1 MTGLIEPS
9 SQSFKL
15 DCCYTH
21 SAEREMEAQRGE
33 ATCPKTH
40 SPDGWELCPC
50 EDPAQDLEESL
61 GVPSGFGAAQGAVA
75 YVVDWGGGGVG
86 RKGAI
91 VMELSLYCLH
101 TGNTIFPVDRGEG
114 VGGERQEWR
123 TRVPVSRASHCWGT
137 GAGAGL
143 YQQTVMNGLGPS
155 LGVSKG
161 KLRPSSCVWV
171 RNHCHPGK
179 ARTAGCPALRAG
191 QEIHRASGS

>member
-15 DCCYTH
+15 DFCYTH

-33 ATCPKTH
+33 ATCPKAH
-40 SPDGWELCPC
+40 SPEWWELCLC

-75 YVVDWGGGGVG
+75 YVGDWGQ
-86 RKGAI
+86 GAGAV
-91 VMELSLYCLH
+91 VMEPQLVLFAHWQNSISSRQGSWGRGRE
-101 TGNTIFPVDRGEG
+101 TGVEDTAVRS
-114 VGGERQEWR
+114 
-123 TRVPVSRASHCWGT
+123 RVPVTRASHCWGL

-143 YQQTVMNGLGPS
+143 CQETVLNGLGPS

-161 KLRPSSCVWV
+161 KLRPSSCV
-171 RNHCHPGK
+171 
-179 ARTAGCPALRAG
+179 
-191 QEIHRASGS
+191 